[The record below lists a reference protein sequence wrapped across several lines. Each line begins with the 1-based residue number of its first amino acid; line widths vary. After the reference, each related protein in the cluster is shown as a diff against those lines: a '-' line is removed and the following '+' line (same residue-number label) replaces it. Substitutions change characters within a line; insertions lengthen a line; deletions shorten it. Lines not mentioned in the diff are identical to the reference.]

1 MRSTFAGRAI
11 ASSAVVG
18 AMGVLSPA
26 RAAPSAPDAPGAP
39 VVTDPGARARAQYEA
54 GTEAFSEARFVEAA
68 LDFEAA
74 AAAKPSPIALY
85 TASLSWDRANVP
97 ERAADDYSRALGI
110 GGLAPEVTGAAEQR
124 LATLEAVLGRAVVTA
139 PAGWRVQLDSGT
151 EVPVPATVHGAA
163 GVHSLT
169 VHPPD
174 RAVTRLPLALKS
186 GVATRV
192 DLPERAATP
201 TPSFVPPPAERTGAD
216 VRRTA
221 GWVVIGAAGA
231 VLLSAVLL
239 GIEALDARDVYDA
252 DPTRA
257 TSSHALNLQRWTNVA
272 WVAGGVLLGGGL
284 VLVVWPT
291 PHPSATNALGT
302 GYGLLLRGDL

>member
-39 VVTDPGARARAQYEA
+39 VVTDSGARARAQYEA

-97 ERAADDYSRALGI
+97 ERAADDYTRALGI
-110 GGLAPEVTGAAEQR
+110 GGLAPEVMGAAEQR

-139 PAGWRVQLDSGT
+139 PAGWRVQLDNGT
-151 EVPVPATVHGAA
+151 EVAVPATVHGAA
-163 GVHSLT
+163 GVHSLI

-174 RAVTRLPLALKS
+174 RAVTRLPLVLKS

-192 DLPERAATP
+192 DLPERAATSLP
-201 TPSFVPPPAERTGAD
+201 APPPPERTGAD

-231 VLLSAVLL
+231 ALLSAVLL
-239 GIEALDARDVYDA
+239 GIEALDARNVYDA
-252 DPTRA
+252 NPTQA
-257 TSSHALNLQRWTNVA
+257 TSNHALSLQRWTNVA
-272 WVAGGVLLGGGL
+272 WVAGGVLLAGGL

-291 PHPSATNALGT
+291 PRPTTNGLGP
-302 GYGLLLRGDL
+302 GYGLVLRGNL